1 MLENEAIVTTFGNIA
16 SQIKENVSNKTVKVL
31 VSIKMAKEMKLQVKS
46 IQRLKNFLSDINFKS
61 YDR

>member
-46 IQRLKNFLSDINFKS
+46 IQRLKNF
-61 YDR
+61 